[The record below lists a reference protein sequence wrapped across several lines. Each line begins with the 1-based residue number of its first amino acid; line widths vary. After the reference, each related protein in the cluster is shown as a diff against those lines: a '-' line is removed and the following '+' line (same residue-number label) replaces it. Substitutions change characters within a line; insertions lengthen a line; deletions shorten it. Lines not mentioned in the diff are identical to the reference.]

1 MLLQEVRSAVRET
14 GERAPRIGSPAR
26 LFFHPVEPF
35 LTNAAPVRKTPGR
48 LARTALEPIWSWIAR
63 DLAPVEAQRYID
75 DTARALANGASS
87 DGLVDAFQNQVI
99 DEMQGA
105 LAAANVD
112 EKARRRLAV
121 QVGTTNALD
130 DVRDLLA
137 ILSARDTL
145 ALIESRLPGHIR
157 DLADGPLENVKA
169 LLDSSPVAEQRLL
182 PYALVLVLGRLAV
195 PWQLIRLAVKA
206 AKSDEAARIAAT
218 PYALAVTITLD
229 DVERMVEDLKT
240 DLKHGAPAITSLLK
254 CIHDAARGLRT
265 ELDLSGDSPWARQ
278 LAGIRSDISDLL
290 RTEIESA
297 PGRLRRLLRPRPSNE
312 IGRNSVLDADEVTET
327 EALIEFVGA
336 CRNFAGELA
345 ISEMTLR
352 TFQEIQQY
360 LDTCT
365 RTLLDALRGAGELDR
380 PFRKSQVDAAVRF
393 CGKAF
398 GQDYASLLI
407 KAAEM
412 AANPERRAVAKA

>member
-1 MLLQEVRSAVRET
+1 MASNAQPVEKLRQYLRELPPGSRALLIAELERAALRGEEIPGGDMLLQEVRSAVRET

-99 DEMQGA
+99 DEMQVA

-290 RTEIESA
+290 RTEIEFGA
-297 PGRLRRLLRPRPSNE
+297 RPP
-312 IGRNSVLDADEVTET
+312 ATAAET
-327 EALIEFVGA
+327 TTVERDRAQF
-336 CRNFAGELA
+336 
-345 ISEMTLR
+345 
-352 TFQEIQQY
+352 
-360 LDTCT
+360 
-365 RTLLDALRGAGELDR
+365 GAG
-380 PFRKSQVDAAVRF
+380 
-393 CGKAF
+393 C
-398 GQDYASLLI
+398 
-407 KAAEM
+407 
-412 AANPERRAVAKA
+412 